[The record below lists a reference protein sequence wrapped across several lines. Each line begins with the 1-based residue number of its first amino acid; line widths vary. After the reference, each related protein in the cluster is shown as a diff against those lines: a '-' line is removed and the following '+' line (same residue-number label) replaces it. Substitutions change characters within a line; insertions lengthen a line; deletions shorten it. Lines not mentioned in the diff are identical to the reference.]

1 MTRITSLFPM
11 FAILAA
17 TLAYLQPGIFAPLSG
32 AIMPL
37 LTLIMFAMGLTL
49 TLDNFTNVF
58 RRPLKVL
65 VGTGMQFLLM
75 PLVAFMIAQLLLEER
90 ELVIG
95 LVLVGCCPG
104 GTASNVICY
113 LARGDLALSIALT
126 LVSTLLSVAATPLL
140 TWMYL
145 GQAIDVPILDMMLS
159 ILQIVIGPVAAGLA
173 INTWLGERLRKA
185 EALFPAVS
193 VIAIVLIIG
202 IVVALNSANMALMG
216 TAVLVAVVLHNL
228 CGIGGA
234 YSLCRL
240 LRYDEATC
248 RTIAIEVGMQNS
260 GLGVALATQFYSAA
274 AALPGTVFSLWHNL
288 SGSLLA
294 GWWGSAKRLKHLSG
308 P

>member
-1 MTRITSLFPM
+1 MTRITSLFPLL
-11 FAILAA
+11 AILAA
-17 TLAYLQPGIFAPLSG
+17 ILAYLMPGLFTPMSG
-32 AIMPL
+32 AIVPL

-49 TLDNFTNVF
+49 TLDSFNSVF
-58 RRPLKVL
+58 RRPLKIL

-75 PLVAFMIAQLLLEER
+75 PLVAFLIANLLLADR

-140 TWMYL
+140 AWIYL
-145 GQAIDVPILDMMLS
+145 GQAIDVPILEMMLS
-159 ILQIVIGPVAAGLA
+159 ILQIVIVPVAAGLA
-173 INTWLGERLRKA
+173 INTWLGERLRA
-185 EALFPAVS
+185 FEAFFPAVS
-193 VIAIVLIIG
+193 VIAIVFIIG
-202 IVVALNSANMALMG
+202 IVVALNSGNMAVMG
-216 TAVLVAVVLHNL
+216 AAVLVAVILHNL
-228 CGIGGA
+228 CGIGSA
-234 YSLCRL
+234 YGLCRL

-260 GLGVALATQFYSAA
+260 GLGVALAAKFYSAA
-274 AALPGTVFSLWHNL
+274 AALPGAVFSLWHNL

-294 GWWGSAKRLKHLSG
+294 GWWGTAKRFKRSSDS
-308 P
+308 